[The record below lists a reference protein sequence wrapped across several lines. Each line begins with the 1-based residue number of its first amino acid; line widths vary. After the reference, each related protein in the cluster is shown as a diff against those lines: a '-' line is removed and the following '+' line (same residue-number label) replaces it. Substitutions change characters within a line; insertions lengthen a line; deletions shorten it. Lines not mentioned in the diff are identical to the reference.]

1 MRRLER
7 PVLEVTP
14 NPELCK
20 HTVPGP
26 APCRPSE
33 GGVEVVMQI
42 IEGVQVSGE
51 TAAALGSFSQRIGV
65 PRETVVS
72 VMLGLAEN
80 ERRDRNGAMVLA
92 KLLMTCQGALGQDQ
106 AKLKSEIAVALEEFE
121 VPALV

>member
-1 MRRLER
+1 
-7 PVLEVTP
+7 
-14 NPELCK
+14 
-20 HTVPGP
+20 
-26 APCRPSE
+26 
-33 GGVEVVMQI
+33 MQI

-92 KLLMTCQGALGQDQ
+92 KLLMTCQEALGHDQ
-106 AKLKSEIAVALEEFE
+106 VNLKSEIELALCEFE
-121 VPALV
+121 VPTLV

>member
-1 MRRLER
+1 M
-7 PVLEVTP
+7 
-14 NPELCK
+14 
-20 HTVPGP
+20 
-26 APCRPSE
+26 
-33 GGVEVVMQI
+33 
-42 IEGVQVSGE
+42 
-51 TAAALGSFSQRIGV
+51 

-106 AKLKSEIAVALEEFE
+106 AKLKSEIEVALEEFE